1 MAYIIKFEYGRT
13 SSGILPGEYANI
25 ENAQK
30 QCKLEN
36 KQYNNIYHFVEE
48 I

>member
-1 MAYIIKFEYGRT
+1 MAYIIKFEYGKT
-13 SSGILPGEYANI
+13 SSGVLPEGYANI
-25 ENAQK
+25 EDARE